1 MKGELEYRAVVAVG
15 VHLETGEV
23 ESVTVRAATDEDDRV
38 DLSVSLDSDEEQP
51 DEVYER
57 AQQIVDAGAP
67 FELGGWWAP
76 SPDQR
81 WAPVVEEDDEWDDEA
96 EERPVRGQKPPAKAI
111 GTLPPYALAYKDELP
126 ESHREGLRKAAI
138 VYLDEC
144 YNALAQLNP
153 GDSYADSPIG
163 WYLPGRYEHYYDARF
178 ARDWVAAVTVVG
190 WKLAQPSELK
200 LSCVA
205 EELAL
210 WALIKQA
217 EVQLEIADEESD
229 PDAWSDFREFVFE
242 DEDFLWLYSPE
253 LDGIEESEWGRE
265 HAVVNLRFS
274 EWFKPFR
281 VEASGA
287 PHPFNLD

>member
-15 VHLETGEV
+15 VDLETGEV
-23 ESVTVRAATDEDDRV
+23 ELVTVRAATDEDERV

-67 FELGGWWAP
+67 FELSGWWAP

-81 WAPVVEEDDEWDDEA
+81 WAPVVEEDDERDDEIK
-96 EERPVRGQKPPAKAI
+96 ERPVRCRSRRRRTSGRSRPTRSP
-111 GTLPPYALAYKDELP
+111 TKDELS

-144 YNALAQLNP
+144 YNALAQLDP
-153 GDSYADSPIG
+153 GDSYADYPIG
-163 WYLPGRYEHYYDARF
+163 CYLARRYEHYYDARF
-178 ARDWVAAVTVVG
+178 ARDWVATVTIVG

-205 EELAL
+205 EELA
-210 WALIKQA
+210 ALGADQAGRGATRDRRRRKQPGCLERLPRVRLRGRGLPLALQPRARRDRGVRVGPRARRRQPTVQRVVQAIQGRSFRRA
-217 EVQLEIADEESD
+217 ES
-229 PDAWSDFREFVFE
+229 F
-242 DEDFLWLYSPE
+242 
-253 LDGIEESEWGRE
+253 
-265 HAVVNLRFS
+265 
-274 EWFKPFR
+274 
-281 VEASGA
+281 
-287 PHPFNLD
+287 